1 MKHDP
6 IVKEIHAVREELLA
20 SCGNNFEKLVDDL
33 IEKQKENI
41 HYDLQ
46 GRQLAHPLRRPE

>member
-20 SCGNNFEKLVDDL
+20 SCGNNFEKLVADL
-33 IEKQKENI
+33 IEKQKE
-41 HYDLQ
+41 HVSYDLKGKRLIQ
-46 GRQLAHPLRRPE
+46 PHHRRK